1 MCMDDILDTEEVKIN
16 NKDDI
21 KKKYINYYK
30 DQLFELC
37 HGCWV
42 IKNDWTNAQ
51 IQIYDSGNIN
61 IESVPIK
68 VYKLY
73 YELPINI
80 ENIINYKLFLDGRE
94 IDKFDNNILLNEYDI
109 PREYIILIYLKDNK
123 YPICYEYC
131 FSFYSQTI
139 FKQNVGY
146 NINLINKKLMNEK
159 EQMVHFEAQIFI
171 LQNL

>member
-1 MCMDDILDTEEVKIN
+1 MYIDDILDIEKLKIN
-16 NKDDI
+16 NKNDV
-21 KKKYINYYK
+21 KKIYINYYK
-30 DQLFELC
+30 NRLFELC
-37 HGCWV
+37 NGCWV
-42 IKNDWTNAQ
+42 IKNDWTNTQ
-51 IQIYDSGNIN
+51 IQIYDSENIN

-73 YELPINI
+73 YDLPINI

-109 PREYIILIYLKDNK
+109 PREYIILIYLKNNI

-139 FKQNVGY
+139 FKKNVGY
-146 NINLINKKLMNEK
+146 NINLINKELVKQK
-159 EQMVHFEAQIFI
+159 EQIVHFEAQIFI